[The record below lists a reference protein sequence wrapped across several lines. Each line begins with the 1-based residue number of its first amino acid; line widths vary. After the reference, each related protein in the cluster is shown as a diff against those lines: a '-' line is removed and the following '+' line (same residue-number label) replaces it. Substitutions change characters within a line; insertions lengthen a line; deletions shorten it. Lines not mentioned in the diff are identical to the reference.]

1 MNLVLTISLVMGICF
16 FIAFLFRDAGLSI
29 LNPGALI
36 IVLGGSV
43 CAMCIGFPFSKIRD
57 AVRDVRC
64 SFRDHSDKE
73 ALVRQITSAAR
84 EHRRGDI
91 RALERRIAETEDDF
105 LRFGLSLL
113 LNRHEAEDIQ
123 VSMERELAAR
133 MLRYHATQNVLRTGA
148 RLAPAFGLVG
158 TILMLIRMFAEVHSF
173 QGLSPLMAGALMSTL
188 YGVIVA
194 NLFMLPLAARVQD
207 RAIASEMLLSMT
219 VEGVLAVHSGDHPL
233 RIEEK
238 LNSCAISACALWPG
252 NSPTVATRSS

>member
-1 MNLVLTISLVMGICF
+1 MNTVVTMSLVMGIGF

-29 LNPGALI
+29 LNPSALV
-36 IVLGGSV
+36 IVLGGST
-43 CAMCIGFPFSKIRD
+43 CAMCIGFPINKIQQ
-57 AVRDVRC
+57 AARDVL
-64 SFRDHSDKE
+64 STFRDHCEKRS
-73 ALVRQITSAAR
+73 LVRQITSAAKNL
-84 EHRRGDI
+84 RRGDI

-133 MLRYHATQNVLRTGA
+133 MLQYHATQNVLKTGA
-148 RLAPAFGLVG
+148 RLAPAFGLIG

-173 QGLSPLMAGALMSTL
+173 QALSPLMAGALMSTL

-207 RAIASEMLLSMT
+207 KAIASEMLLGIT
-219 VEGVLAVHSGDHPL
+219 VEGILAVHSGDHPFK
-233 RIEEK
+233 IEEK
-238 LNSCAISACALWPG
+238 LNSCPIPACAPWRG
-252 NSPTVATRSS
+252 NSPTVVTRSS